1 MTALQ
6 ALIRRPLSA
15 ARPQASRSG
24 VCALAAAM
32 AISQVK
38 AAEAAKRPKRRSLG
52 RWVIRRSCHEA
63 RPLSYEEAQHPWG
76 GSEPAFGLKAP
87 SSS

>member
-1 MTALQ
+1 
-6 ALIRRPLSA
+6 
-15 ARPQASRSG
+15 
-24 VCALAAAM
+24 
-32 AISQVK
+32 VK